1 MDISPRPVHAR
12 RPRPAR
18 ALPRDSAVRP
28 GAVPAR
34 IRGRHARA
42 HRACAWRGLAC
53 ACHLVTPCIASGVR
67 AARHARPHRRVHLA
81 PPLHGR
87 LCERLPPRRTEPRS
101 KGRAAPAHR
110 RHGAGAFLRTLVDST
125 VGSGIVVVAAAP
137 SMSAWLQAVDAAAAS
152 IESAGSLSQ
161 HASDFP
167 PLDFAMGRI
176 IPMAI
181 DAVRATLGG
190 GAPQVSA
197 AHHPKASALLGAG
210 GRIRGIII
218 SEHHFSPTL
227 RLSLPVP
234 GSHQIPLEHFEQA
247 SQRPAGSRPPQ
258 APGGSQSAPRSVLW
272 PRCAASGLCG
282 WILDVSP

>member
-1 MDISPRPVHAR
+1 MDVTPEHIVRVLGVAWPVRATWSP
-12 RPRPAR
+12 R
-18 ALPRDSAVRP
+18 ALPPVCVQPDMLALIDECIVLHPSM
-28 GAVPAR
+28 G
-34 IRGRHARA
+34 
-42 HRACAWRGLAC
+42 ACANDFPLVALNLAVK
-53 ACHLVTPCIASGVR
+53 AEL
-67 AARHARPHRRVHLA
+67 L
-81 PPLHGR
+81 
-87 LCERLPPRRTEPRS
+87 RRTGDMARV
-101 KGRAAPAHR
+101 R
-110 RHGAGAFLRTLVDST
+110 FLRTLVDST
-125 VGSGIVVVAAAP
+125 VGSGIVAVAAAP
-137 SMSAWLQAVDAAAAS
+137 SMSAWLQAVDAAAAA